1 MKKPHGNTGK
11 KNALKSGR
19 TERLTVRV
27 TKEVYDILMDG
38 KTSAGDK
45 IERLV
50 MNDIE
55 GKSK

>member
-1 MKKPHGNTGK
+1 MKGKHGNTGK

-27 TKEVYDILMDG
+27 TKEVYDILKDG

-50 MNDIE
+50 INDIE
-55 GKSK
+55 RG

>member
-1 MKKPHGNTGK
+1 MAKQHGNTGK
-11 KNALKSGR
+11 KNALKTGR

-27 TKEVYDILMDG
+27 TKEVYEILKDG

-50 MNDIE
+50 MNEIE
-55 GKSK
+55 SK